1 MSNNNDEVSVLIVE
15 DEAITALDLRYSLE
29 ELGYG
34 VVGVVDTGRDAI
46 DKAGE
51 LSPSVVLM
59 DIKLKGAMEGTE
71 AARVISKLGIPVV
84 FVSANSDTDNL
95 EEFRDENSFAFVSKP
110 FDLEKVD
117 RTIREVIKL

>member
-1 MSNNNDEVSVLIVE
+1 MCNDVSVLIVE
-15 DEAITALDLRYSLE
+15 DEAITALDLRYSLV
-29 ELGYG
+29 ELGYS

-46 DKAGE
+46 DKARE
-51 LSPSVVLM
+51 LCPGVVLM

-71 AARVISKLGIPVV
+71 AARVISKLGVPVV

-95 EEFRDENSFAFVSKP
+95 EEFRDDGSFAFVSKP

-117 RTIREVIKL
+117 RTIREVLD